1 MYKMKENIKSRVVH
15 LIGSL
20 SDHHKGPRSVRGFC
34 TANGINYKSLD
45 NAFRSDSM
53 GIGLI
58 DSFKK
63 AVPNLNMNW
72 FIYGEGNVFFDPQ
85 TTQ

>member
-1 MYKMKENIKSRVVH
+1 MDKMKENIKSRVVH
-15 LIGSL
+15 LIWIL
-20 SDHHKGPRSVRGFC
+20 AQLENGPKSVRGFC
-34 TANGINYKSLD
+34 EANDINYKSLY
-45 NAFRSDSM
+45 NAFKTDSM

-58 DSFKK
+58 DMFKK

-72 FIYGEGNVFFDPQ
+72 FIYGEGKVFFDPQ